1 MLDIKDISVN
11 YGGISALSDVSMHI
25 EEGEVVAV
33 VGSNGAGKST
43 LLRAISGLV
52 PITEGKISFSGT
64 DIEKMKPH
72 KILRLGI
79 SHVPEG
85 RLLFGKM
92 SVHDNLLTGAFTLSS
107 NEAIASKVQQVYEM
121 FPRLKERC
129 SQKAETLSGG
139 EQQMLAIGRALM
151 VSPKLL
157 MLDEPSLGLSPILV
171 EQVIDLVKKLKA
183 GKQTV
188 LLVEQNVRKALG
200 VADRAYVLQ
209 TGKIALSG
217 TGEELLASESV
228 KKAYLGM

>member
-171 EQVIDLVKKLKA
+171 EQVIDLIKKLKA

>member
-157 MLDEPSLGLSPILV
+157 MLDEPSLGL
-171 EQVIDLVKKLKA
+171 
-183 GKQTV
+183 
-188 LLVEQNVRKALG
+188 
-200 VADRAYVLQ
+200 
-209 TGKIALSG
+209 ALS
-217 TGEELLASESV
+217 S
-228 KKAYLGM
+228 